1 MGVISLLANNM
12 IAVAKPWSPVV
23 DQNKEMINMA
33 DNAFDPNADES
44 NMLNSEFE
52 PTRYYDYFD
61 RFGSHY
67 SYK

>member
-12 IAVAKPWSPVV
+12 IAVAKPWSPDVEK
-23 DQNKEMINMA
+23 NKEMTNMA

-52 PTRYYDYFD
+52 PIRYYDYFD
-61 RFGSHY
+61 RFDSHY